1 MKPSI
6 ILAPLVALAT
16 AHAAPAELR
25 EAALKLHEAHRD
37 AVVWVSVIAKTTMS
51 ADGDA
56 PEQIKAQLAGQER
69 ETTNETTA
77 TFISKDGLLVAALPQ
92 LDQSSVVDGRTIQT
106 PMGPV
111 KLKSESQIQE
121 IQVIMADGTEVPA
134 DLVLKDPDLGL
145 AFIRVRMDSEE
156 AEGLEIHA
164 IDLADSAEGTMLAD
178 CIGLGRLDQNFNR
191 DPSIITSEITGIT
204 KRPRTFYR
212 VMTDSVGCPIFLADG
227 KLLGI
232 TIVRKPS
239 GDIQGNNVQLS
250 PAVLPAADIAKVAE
264 QAKTAQPVTAP
275 ADDEAPADKK
285 EGE

>member
-1 MKPSI
+1 MKASV
-6 ILAPLVALAT
+6 ILAALLAAST

-25 EAALKLHEAHRD
+25 EAAMKIHEAHRD
-37 AVVWVSVIAKTTMS
+37 AVVWISVIAKTSMS
-51 ADGDA
+51 VDGDA

-111 KLKSESQIQE
+111 KIKSESQIQE
-121 IQVIMADGTEVPA
+121 IQVIMPDGTEVPA

-156 AEGLEIHA
+156 ADGLEIHA
-164 IDLADSAEGTMLAD
+164 IDLTQSAEGTMLDD
-178 CIGLGRLDQNFNR
+178 CIGLGRLDENFNR
-191 DPSIITSEITGIT
+191 DPSVITSEITGIT

-212 VMTDSVGCPIFLADG
+212 VMTDSVGCPIFLSNG

-232 TIVRKPS
+232 TVVRKPS

-264 QAKTAQPVTAP
+264 QAKTAQPEKP
-275 ADDEAPADKK
+275 AAEESA
-285 EGE
+285 EGEAGE